1 MTKNKK
7 LKGTGFVC
15 KRCGGPAPAGIGY
28 VDYEGEINARAAAAR
43 KSCPCGYSTKL
54 K

>member
-1 MTKNKK
+1 MTKNDKT
-7 LKGTGFVC
+7 KGTGFIC

-43 KSCPCGYSTKL
+43 KSCPCGYSIKL
-54 K
+54 N